1 MSGRGLKR
9 VEGGSMR
16 QKAKLAS
23 THASPSEPS
32 ATRQEKASVRTPDRM
47 RSGQAADAVA
57 GDVQAYS
64 KAGVLRVHL
73 LGQIG
78 HRYRR
83 EAGQRHALHR
93 PQHQ

>member
-32 ATRQEKASVRTPDRM
+32 ATRQEKASARTPDRM
-47 RSGQAADAVA
+47 RPARPPTLLPAMYRPTVKPACSGCTSSA
-57 GDVQAYS
+57 
-64 KAGVLRVHL
+64 R
-73 LGQIG
+73 
-78 HRYRR
+78 
-83 EAGQRHALHR
+83 
-93 PQHQ
+93 

>member
-1 MSGRGLKR
+1 
-9 VEGGSMR
+9 MR

-23 THASPSEPS
+23 THARPSEPS
-32 ATRQEKASVRTPDRM
+32 ATRQEKASVRTPD
-47 RSGQAADAVA
+47 AVA
-57 GDVQAYS
+57 GDVQAYGE
-64 KAGVLRVHL
+64 AGVLRVHL